1 MILILLLFAGTI
13 LSEVVC
19 PDPATYWPCECTEY
33 TGPNSFP
40 MTTSTLDCS
49 NRNLTDSLLNDI
61 LNVFTLNPLI
71 SQVNHLLL
79 YSNQIT
85 RIPTQIPLMRWLTYV
100 NLSGNN
106 IQSVETA
113 SFDFASNKM
122 NLIDLSS
129 NQIKSIQ
136 PDAFQGIPCKM
147 MMIIYLTLIYFLKGS
162 YVNYSKIYLD
172 KNNLTRFERDVFLSV
187 LQQMAPDIDFP
198 YGYTSIGQSIKELFV
213 FNC

>member
-1 MILILLLFAGTI
+1 MLEKHKYTLIFLRAMILNLLLFSGPT

-33 TGPNSFP
+33 TGPNNFL
-40 MTTSTLDCS
+40 MATSTLDCS
-49 NRNLTDSLLNDI
+49 NRNLTDFLLNDI

-100 NLSGNN
+100 NLSGNK

-136 PDAFQGIPCKM
+136 PDAFQGIPYKM
-147 MMIIYLTLIYFLKGS
+147 LMMIIYLT
-162 YVNYSKIYLD
+162 
-172 KNNLTRFERDVFLSV
+172 
-187 LQQMAPDIDFP
+187 
-198 YGYTSIGQSIKELFV
+198 
-213 FNC
+213 